1 MEWLIGKLFQKFG
14 DRFSFLKP
22 LSIVYKRGQ
31 KACFLTLLYP
41 QDVSLSDQDKEEITN
56 YLKEIF
62 NLKAELNVK
71 FKKSYLDD
79 EFIFKALGNFFS
91 SNYPIIS
98 GFLDKE
104 SFKTSRDFKEIVVSF
119 KLDEEF
125 LNYISEDKLK
135 AAARE
140 YLEKNFC
147 SEFLIEIEKG
157 RVAKEVDLEKKQEP
171 PKPSTPRF
179 DVEVL
184 RPLFGG
190 EIAPKPEFIKNVKTD
205 KKSLILAGKVEN
217 LQKKAYEVKK
227 GKAKGQTKFYYSFVL
242 NDTTGRIEAR
252 HFAKSSTEA
261 KMNLVKEGDSIL
273 ILGDVETFAGRQT
286 LYVHALSLCA
296 LPERVEF
303 KQTVSKDYEAVSIE
317 PYSILSQDNLF
328 KVAATY
334 PKEIEQKTFVVF
346 DVETTGLNYEE
357 DELLEI
363 GAVKVENGKIVSRF
377 ASLIK
382 PSRPI
387 PPSATLINNI
397 TDEMVASCPSVEP
410 VLRDFYRYTRGAA
423 LVGYNVSF
431 DQKFILQ
438 AARKQGL
445 LFDNEFI
452 DLMPL
457 AKSKLRLSRYKL
469 TDVVKRLEI
478 TLDGAHRAYADALAT
493 AEAFL
498 KLNSKEF
505 A

>member
-157 RVAKEVDLEKKQEP
+157 KVAKEVDLEKKQEP

-227 GKAKGQTKFYYSFVL
+227 GKTKGQTKFYYRS
-242 NDTTGRIEAR
+242 E
-252 HFAKSSTEA
+252 
-261 KMNLVKEGDSIL
+261 
-273 ILGDVETFAGRQT
+273 
-286 LYVHALSLCA
+286 
-296 LPERVEF
+296 
-303 KQTVSKDYEAVSIE
+303 
-317 PYSILSQDNLF
+317 
-328 KVAATY
+328 
-334 PKEIEQKTFVVF
+334 
-346 DVETTGLNYEE
+346 
-357 DELLEI
+357 
-363 GAVKVENGKIVSRF
+363 
-377 ASLIK
+377 
-382 PSRPI
+382 
-387 PPSATLINNI
+387 
-397 TDEMVASCPSVEP
+397 
-410 VLRDFYRYTRGAA
+410 
-423 LVGYNVSF
+423 
-431 DQKFILQ
+431 
-438 AARKQGL
+438 
-445 LFDNEFI
+445 
-452 DLMPL
+452 
-457 AKSKLRLSRYKL
+457 
-469 TDVVKRLEI
+469 
-478 TLDGAHRAYADALAT
+478 
-493 AEAFL
+493 
-498 KLNSKEF
+498 
-505 A
+505 